1 MINRMNALRH
11 LGMPLLF
18 LPALRLACLFGFS
31 HKLIKF
37 IAGIM
42 MRFVPDFNAGWQTL
56 LSPEMENLI
65 KECRQFGRRNI
76 WYIGK
81 NHCQ

>member
-1 MINRMNALRH
+1 
-11 LGMPLLF
+11 
-18 LPALRLACLFGFS
+18 
-31 HKLIKF
+31 
-37 IAGIM
+37 